1 MAYDAWSLA
10 NYGVDRYTN
19 PYPVYL
25 INFDGGQSALYAYCT
40 MFCIKIFGFSLW
52 AIRLPAV
59 FFGCL
64 SMICIYLLAKKA
76 KGKSFAI
83 LAMLLVAICPWEIM
97 QSRFGLDCNLMGFF
111 MLLAIYALASAK
123 KTWHYLIVGVIFGIT
138 LYTYILSYII
148 LPIFL
153 CLTIAYLLWTKKIT
167 WKQILIMGI
176 PIALLAI
183 PLVLMLL
190 VNMGLLPEIQL
201 SFTTIPKLPLF
212 RQGEI
217 SFRNIMENSHIL
229 ENLLSKDGFEF
240 TSIPEYGTIYY
251 LSIPF
256 LLFGIILQIKQWIKT
271 HKEKQFDIG
280 MVMLFAGISVFLCII
295 CVKTPTIYK
304 ANAIYIPLLYFTAM
318 GIYACIRQI
327 HITILPIMLMYIISF
342 ILFCNSYFSIL
353 GEKDFYCF
361 NDDLISVMEHLEK
374 YEDKEIYFNVPVE
387 KPYIYT
393 LLYHP
398 ISPYEFYHSA
408 TFEDKGVLR
417 SYKNYYFYDK
427 GETVQNPNEEAI
439 YITKFKQDVD
449 LLRQMNFKEEIYE
462 GYFIFYQ

>member
-111 MLLAIYALASAK
+111 MLLAIYALVSAK

-251 LSIPF
+251 
-256 LLFGIILQIKQWIKT
+256 
-271 HKEKQFDIG
+271 
-280 MVMLFAGISVFLCII
+280 
-295 CVKTPTIYK
+295 
-304 ANAIYIPLLYFTAM
+304 
-318 GIYACIRQI
+318 
-327 HITILPIMLMYIISF
+327 
-342 ILFCNSYFSIL
+342 
-353 GEKDFYCF
+353 
-361 NDDLISVMEHLEK
+361 
-374 YEDKEIYFNVPVE
+374 
-387 KPYIYT
+387 
-393 LLYHP
+393 
-398 ISPYEFYHSA
+398 
-408 TFEDKGVLR
+408 
-417 SYKNYYFYDK
+417 
-427 GETVQNPNEEAI
+427 
-439 YITKFKQDVD
+439 
-449 LLRQMNFKEEIYE
+449 
-462 GYFIFYQ
+462 